1 MDCLS
6 CQALTK
12 RYGSHRALNAV
23 TFSVAPGRIT
33 GLLGPNGA
41 GKTTLIK
48 LAAGLLTPDGG
59 TISVCGQA
67 PGPRSKLE
75 AAYLPDRVFLPRQS
89 RVDDVL
95 YLFADFFPDFSAAKA
110 KAMLADLSIEPR
122 MKLSAM
128 SKGTLDKVQ
137 LALVMSRAAKLYL
150 LDEPIGGVDPA
161 AREYILSTIIQ
172 NYSEEASILLSTHL
186 IGDVE
191 NILDDVVMLRG
202 GEVVLS
208 GAADDIRQKEGQSLD
223 AVFREVF
230 KCSAN

>member
-1 MDCLS
+1 
-6 CQALTK
+6 
-12 RYGSHRALNAV
+12 
-23 TFSVAPGRIT
+23 
-33 GLLGPNGA
+33 
-41 GKTTLIK
+41 
-48 LAAGLLTPDGG
+48 
-59 TISVCGQA
+59 
-67 PGPRSKLE
+67 
-75 AAYLPDRVFLPRQS
+75 
-89 RVDDVL
+89 
-95 YLFADFFPDFSAAKA
+95 
-110 KAMLADLSIEPR
+110 MLADLSIEPR

-208 GAADDIRQKEGQSLD
+208 GAADDIRQKEGESLD

>member
-12 RYGSHRALNAV
+12 RYGCRNALSAV

-59 TISVCGQA
+59 AITVCGHT
-67 PGPRSKLE
+67 PGPQSKLA
-75 AAYLPDRVFLPRQS
+75 AAYLPDRMFLPRQS

-95 YLFADFFPDFSAAKA
+95 RLFADFFPDFSAAKA
-110 KAMLADLSIEPR
+110 KAMLADLSIKPQ
-122 MKLSAM
+122 MKLGTM

-191 NILDDVVMLRG
+191 NILDDVVMLSG
-202 GEVVLS
+202 GEVALS